1 MKENRPHDQPSSS
14 QSPKLLD
21 AVRSACRR
29 RGYSLRTEQS
39 YSRWIVRYVRFH
51 GTRHPRTLGA
61 EEVRAYLSHLATTR
75 NVAASTQNQAL
86 NALVF
91 LYDQVLHTELGSFRG
106 FVRAKRP
113 RRLPLVLSREEVR
126 RLLTAMRSTNRLI
139 ASLLY
144 GAGLRISEA
153 LRLRVKDL
161 DFDRHQL
168 MVRAGKGNKDRRAIL
183 PALLVPALKRQL
195 RKAKALH
202 DEDLEAGYG
211 AVYLPGALARKY
223 PGAERAWGWQY
234 VFPAARLSRD
244 PRSGVR
250 RRHHRTASPVQK
262 AVRRA
267 VRAAEIDKPATC
279 HTLRHSFATHLLED
293 GHDVRTVQE
302 LLGHKDLRTT
312 MIYTHVANLG
322 AGAKSPLERL
332 GL

>member
-1 MKENRPHDQPSSS
+1 
-14 QSPKLLD
+14 
-21 AVRSACRR
+21 
-29 RGYSLRTEQS
+29 
-39 YSRWIVRYVRFH
+39 
-51 GTRHPRTLGA
+51 
-61 EEVRAYLSHLATTR
+61 
-75 NVAASTQNQAL
+75 
-86 NALVF
+86 
-91 LYDQVLHTELGSFRG
+91 
-106 FVRAKRP
+106 
-113 RRLPLVLSREEVR
+113 
-126 RLLTAMRSTNRLI
+126 
-139 ASLLY
+139 
-144 GAGLRISEA
+144 
-153 LRLRVKDL
+153 
-161 DFDRHQL
+161 
-168 MVRAGKGNKDRRAIL
+168 MVRAGKGNTDRRAIL
-183 PALLVPALKRQL
+183 PTPLVPALKRQL

-293 GHDVRTVQE
+293 GYDVRTVRHHRCFL

-312 MIYTHVANLG
+312 MIYTHVANVG
-322 AGAKSPLERL
+322 AGVKSPLESLELELPVR
-332 GL
+332 